1 MKHIALLRDDRPFW
15 DDIARHLR
23 GANARITS
31 FGDEWSPDD
40 VIGVSP
46 DMIVT
51 SLPNLTH
58 LKISL
63 RRIPKVGIQA
73 GPQEAHL
80 VPASR
85 LAWNLEIVEWPDGE
99 GEFLEVTSRQLAISP
114 RKHFACIFRA
124 VSEGDGSVAVA
135 QTVNLSMTGLA
146 FKTIADLEMGQ
157 RLVIALDLPGEGGT
171 LEVRARVIRSDGED
185 GDDPRTT
192 YGAEYIDPS
201 DQFQR
206 SLKRFIHTY

>member
-15 DDIARHLR
+15 DDVAWRLHE
-23 GANARITS
+23 ANVKITS
-31 FGDEWSPDD
+31 FGAEWAPED

-51 SLPNLTH
+51 NLLNLRH

-63 RRIPKVGIQA
+63 RRIPKVAIQVDA
-73 GPQEAHL
+73 EEARHL
-80 VPASR
+80 PASK
-85 LAWNLEIVEWPDGE
+85 LEWNLAVVEWPTGKD
-99 GEFLEVTSRQLAISP
+99 EFLQVTSRQLAISP
-114 RKHFACIFRA
+114 RKNYACIFR
-124 VSEGDGSVAVA
+124 VFSDGEDAIATA

-146 FKTIADLEMGQ
+146 FKSVADFEVGQ
-157 RLVIALDLPGEGGT
+157 SLRIALDLLGERRS
-171 LEVRARVIRSDGED
+171 LEAQVRIVRSDEED
-185 GDDPRTT
+185 ASDPRTA

-201 DQFQR
+201 DQLRR